1 MATETEVNLSEGIK
15 DFIDQ
20 DMRNEYD
27 LLQKEVDE
35 KFEKVQEKGRTVLIV
50 ALLSTVLIGTL
61 YALFLINVVSLDFNN
76 DSEAGTGIVVGVL
89 ILCLV
94 FVMFAFIDAKV
105 QKSFA
110 ESIGLPDANEQKRNL
125 AEELETQIVEF
136 IEKSLREQYG
146 AKIVNKNAFNFLN
159 YTHISRVF
167 MKDVLR
173 IEFSDG
179 SKSLVS
185 QMFFNDDNE
194 FEIYAD
200 TEVKKVNKIAST
212 PVKYS
217 KNKKNIEDFDV
228 IAELKSVD

>member
-1 MATETEVNLSEGIK
+1 MATETKVNLSEGIK

-35 KFEKVQEKGRTVLIV
+35 KFEKVQEKGRTIFIV
-50 ALLSTVLIGTL
+50 ALSLTALIGVL
-61 YALFLINVVSLDFNN
+61 YALFLINVVSLDFDN
-76 DSEAGTGIVVGVL
+76 DSKAGTGIVVGAL
-89 ILCLV
+89 MLCLV
-94 FVMFAFIDAKV
+94 LAMFAFIGSKLEN
-105 QKSFA
+105 SFA
-110 ESIGLPDANEQKRNL
+110 KSIGLYDDNKRKRNL
-125 AEELETQIVEF
+125 VEELETQVVEF

-146 AKIVNKNAFNFLN
+146 AKVVNKNAFKFLN
-159 YTHISRVF
+159 YNHISRVF

-173 IEFSDG
+173 LEFSDG
-179 SKSLVS
+179 SKCLVS